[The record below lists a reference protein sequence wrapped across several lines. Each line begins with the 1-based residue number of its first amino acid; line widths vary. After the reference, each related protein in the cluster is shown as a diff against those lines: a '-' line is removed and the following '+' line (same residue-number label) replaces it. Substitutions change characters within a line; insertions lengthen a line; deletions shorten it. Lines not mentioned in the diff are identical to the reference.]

1 MSADVLLVVNVDS
14 DPDPVSTYQEDA
26 SVLAKYSRMREII
39 GTHAGGAAAWT
50 VLTGS
55 LYRDRFYQDPFL
67 RFWRALVADGADLVL
82 HPEED
87 LYGPGPGTGPDS
99 CSYYH
104 TGHMRDVILSRA
116 RKMRDAGLALS
127 AYRGGYHG
135 FTTDI
140 GSLLKE
146 AGIGIELSCAPGIV
160 WPEKA
165 AAWGDAPLSAYY
177 MSSVRQ
183 SDVAGDDEVDPLF
196 EIPWA
201 WDAVA
206 PGLSRRFVVGEN
218 YMINEF
224 SNLEAMKRVW
234 DSVVRRA
241 AERGEQQTVSMVC
254 HTYTMGLPEF
264 EGRLTSI
271 LDYVRSNGGEIVS
284 PTRAKAIYDE
294 RAFGKKPERSAS

>member
-14 DPDPVSTYQEDA
+14 DPDPVSTYQEDHA
-26 SVLAKYSRMREII
+26 ILAKYSRMREII
-39 GTHAGGAAAWT
+39 GGHAGGAAAWT

-55 LYRDRFYQDPFL
+55 LYRDRFYEGAFL
-67 RFWRALVADGADLVL
+67 PFWRALVADGADLVL

-99 CSYYH
+99 CSSYH

-116 RKMRDAGLALS
+116 RKMRDAGLPLS
-127 AYRGGYHG
+127 VYRGGYHG
-135 FTTDI
+135 FTAEI
-140 GSLLKE
+140 GAILKE

-165 AAWGDAPLSAYY
+165 AAWDGARLSAYY
-177 MSSVRQ
+177 MSSARP
-183 SDVAGDDEVDPLF
+183 SEVADDDDIDPLF

-201 WDAVA
+201 WDGVA

-234 DSVVRRA
+234 DAVVRRA

-264 EGRLTSI
+264 ETRLISI
-271 LDYVRSNGGEIVS
+271 LDYVKSNGGEMVS
-284 PTRAKAIYDE
+284 PTRAKAVYDE
-294 RAFGKKPERSAS
+294 RISGKRSE